1 VPADLSAVGVVAASE
16 AADLTAA
23 DHLADTAP
31 VIRRVSRL
39 RRWLTVAALLPLAA
53 IVVASG
59 FLPWE
64 WSFIDDGGL
73 IARLRADRAGAGQLH
88 GVWNFIE
95 QSWRFDLSWGLFRPL
110 FWVFSSLFYLLPAG
124 AAHAV
129 RVAML
134 LVVVVGA
141 MVVAGRRFT
150 GRDSFAM
157 GLWAGAAVAVD
168 ASLYTGL
175 YYPSL
180 QELSGLCLVALGLLA
195 RRRPVLRLLAFLG
208 AAWFKAPFAW
218 LLVAYGLLLL
228 RHRRTRRL
236 GAAYT
241 ALGVGTLAVLAAVA
255 RTGVYAQSSLSF
267 TGHTVLTNVNTAVSV
282 AGWVSLLLIV
292 GVVLLRPRFDLEL
305 RPAATD
311 SADGA
316 TAPGD
321 PIALALLFGGL
332 GYLVNLLFWHTG
344 GYYASGY
351 LYLLTVGVLL
361 GVRSVGPLRPL
372 RLLAALLVP
381 VLLAMPVLRAAG
393 QDVWRH
399 NEAVAGLSNCL
410 LSLPGAPTV
419 GYNRHEAWERLDFI
433 VREHRPDWG
442 GRVLLVEDGATAS
455 TRVTPAV
462 TRFDYYIRDT
472 GYGPGTPALMTGPI
486 VCTAPNEVVY
496 QVLN

>member
-1 VPADLSAVGVVAASE
+1 
-16 AADLTAA
+16 
-23 DHLADTAP
+23 
-31 VIRRVSRL
+31 
-39 RRWLTVAALLPLAA
+39 
-53 IVVASG
+53 
-59 FLPWE
+59 
-64 WSFIDDGGL
+64 
-73 IARLRADRAGAGQLH
+73 
-88 GVWNFIE
+88 
-95 QSWRFDLSWGLFRPL
+95 
-110 FWVFSSLFYLLPAG
+110 
-124 AAHAV
+124 
-129 RVAML
+129 ML
-134 LVVVVGA
+134 LVVVAGA

-150 GRDSFAM
+150 GRDRLAM

-168 ASLYTGL
+168 SSLYAGL

-195 RRRPVLRLLAFLG
+195 RRRPVLRLLAFLA

-228 RHRRTRRL
+228 RHRQTRRL

-241 ALGVGTLAVLAAVA
+241 ALGAGTLVILAWVA

-267 TGHTVLTNVNTAVSV
+267 TGHTVLTNLNAAVSA
-282 AGWVSLLLIV
+282 AGWVSLLLVV
-292 GVVLLRPRFDLEL
+292 GVVLLRPRFDLDL
-305 RPAATD
+305 RPATTPAGAPTT
-311 SADGA
+311 SAPTAGA
-316 TAPGD
+316 TAMSASTMGDPATGD
-321 PIALALLFGGL
+321 PIALALVFGGL
-332 GYLVNLLFWHTG
+332 GYLLNLIFWHTG

-372 RLLAALLVP
+372 RLLAALAVP
-381 VLLAMPVLRAAG
+381 ALLALPVVRAAG
-393 QDVWRH
+393 QEVWRH

-442 GRVLLVEDGATAS
+442 GRVLLVEDGATVS
-455 TRVTPAV
+455 TRVSPAV

-472 GYGPGTPALMTGPI
+472 GYGPGTPALMTGPV